1 RRRRPR
7 GALLSGTFHPYA
19 GAPPTP
25 LQPLRVDLGA
35 QAQACRLE
43 PDGQA
48 DLAWVVTSIQ
58 QPGSHGAFVRSVTLS
73 NTAHCPQVFSLDV
86 EGPWDMVA
94 AIPSVPQDPVAYRGT
109 STLLGPAAASGRLGT
124 SAADGGLTFLP
135 PGESVDVTLRFS
147 PGKGDMEA
155 LPVRFAAMQAKQRM
169 IETVN
174 DYKNTGALCI
184 TFANGDSQSLPLV
197 AEMLHPRLEVKPR
210 KLDFKKVHL
219 QSPKEMFVM
228 LSNPTNV
235 DAAWAVTVEGHK
247 PRFPTLPGAGAA
259 ASAAAAKEAKEEAA
273 AAAAAAGGGS
283 ASAQPTPRSASGG
296 NLAGEASAADSRAA
310 SAVSG
315 ASRPATMDGA
325 AAAAGAPAGGVPP
338 PPRLPGAAGPGT
350 MAGVTGIIAEARI
363 GPYLVKPA
371 SGVLPGRGLGMPRSQ
386 RISITFAPTEA
397 EAYEGELIF
406 AVLRGK
412 QCSVDVDGEG
422 SIEETDETKGNLFVI

>member
-1 RRRRPR
+1 
-7 GALLSGTFHPYA
+7 
-19 GAPPTP
+19 
-25 LQPLRVDLGA
+25 
-35 QAQACRLE
+35 
-43 PDGQA
+43 
-48 DLAWVVTSIQ
+48 
-58 QPGSHGAFVRSVTLS
+58 
-73 NTAHCPQVFSLDV
+73 
-86 EGPWDMVA
+86 
-94 AIPSVPQDPVAYRGT
+94 
-109 STLLGPAAASGRLGT
+109 
-124 SAADGGLTFLP
+124 
-135 PGESVDVTLRFS
+135 
-147 PGKGDMEA
+147 
-155 LPVRFAAMQAKQRM
+155 
-169 IETVN
+169 
-174 DYKNTGALCI
+174 
-184 TFANGDSQSLPLV
+184 
-197 AEMLHPRLEVKPR
+197 MLHPRLEVKPR

-235 DAAWAVTVEGHK
+235 DAAWAVT
-247 PRFPTLPGAGAA
+247 
-259 ASAAAAKEAKEEAA
+259 EAKEEAA